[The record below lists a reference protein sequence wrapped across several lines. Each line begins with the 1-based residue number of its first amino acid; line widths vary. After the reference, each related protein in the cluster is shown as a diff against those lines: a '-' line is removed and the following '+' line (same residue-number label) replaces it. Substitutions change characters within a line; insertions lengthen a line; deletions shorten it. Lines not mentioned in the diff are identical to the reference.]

1 MPEPAFI
8 SLGSNI
14 EPETFL
20 PRTVKQLDALGR
32 VVAVSRVY
40 QSAAI
45 APDPQPDFLNAAALL
60 RTAAEPLEMRAALR
74 NIEAALGRIR
84 GTDKNAPR
92 TIDLDLC
99 LYADRILRTPE
110 LVLPAPEILERAYL
124 AVTLAELAPDFRHPV
139 TGETLR
145 AIADRLRPS
154 ARLVLR
160 ADVVLPIPHRERET

>member
-1 MPEPAFI
+1 LTERAFI

-14 EPETFL
+14 GPETYL
-20 PRTVKQLDALGR
+20 PRAVEQLGTLGR

-45 APDPQPDFLNAAALL
+45 APDPQPDFLNAAVLL
-60 RTAAEPLEMRAALR
+60 RTAADPFDVRTALR
-74 NIEAALGRIR
+74 NIETTLGRVR
-84 GTDKNAPR
+84 SADKNAPR

-99 LYADRILRTPE
+99 LYADRVLCTSD
-110 LVLPAPEILERAYL
+110 LVLPAPEIVDRAYL

-139 TGETLR
+139 NGESLR
-145 AIADRLRPS
+145 TIANRLRPS

-160 ADVVLPIPHRERET
+160 ADVVLPVPLPEQQV